1 MYNIDRI
8 LYQRNLDM
16 DDNIKKYTIL
26 TSVADKLL
34 KILEKLIQ
42 KKIN

>member
-1 MYNIDRI
+1 
-8 LYQRNLDM
+8 M

-34 KILEKLIQ
+34 KILEKNNT
-42 KKIN
+42 KEN